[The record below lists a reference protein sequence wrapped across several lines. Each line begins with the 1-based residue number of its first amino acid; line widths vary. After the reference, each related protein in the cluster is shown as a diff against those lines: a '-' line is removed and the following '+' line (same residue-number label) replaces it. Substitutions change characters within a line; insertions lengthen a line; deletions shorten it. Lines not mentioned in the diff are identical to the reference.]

1 MSGPSRRK
9 QHDKDVL
16 HIYESMQGGMHEPR
30 KRPTCCFLC
39 RPFCVAPQ
47 HSHPWRKTRL
57 VDRHRRFHKVH
68 AKVTCGQL
76 QPPTAF
82 RRSSHESCDDICGI
96 SCSER
101 NKKLNGFESLNGET
115 PSLPPYL
122 PESGGLDPISGR
134 NSYPARPHYGPTD
147 VAWILRALSG
157 VLKASPGPLGPR
169 FGTSSGRN
177 RKEGLTP

>member
-1 MSGPSRRK
+1 
-9 QHDKDVL
+9 
-16 HIYESMQGGMHEPR
+16 MHEPR
-30 KRPTCCFLC
+30 KDLRVVF
-39 RPFCVAPQ
+39 FVALSVSP
-47 HSHPWRKTRL
+47 HNIPIHGEKRRL

-68 AKVTCGQL
+68 TKVTCGQL

-101 NKKLNGFESLNGET
+101 NKKLNGFESLNGES

-134 NSYPARPHYGPTD
+134 NSYPARPHYGPKD
-147 VAWILRALSG
+147 FAWTLRALSG
-157 VLKASPGPLGPR
+157 VLKASPGPPRPR
-169 FGTSSGRN
+169 FGASSGRN
-177 RKEGLTP
+177 RGEGLTPRTKQPETTP